1 MKHIVVL
8 GILLMV
14 AASQVSANT
23 PVQLDIAKGDI
34 PAQRNTIDKAIVS
47 EEYVEFVPAER
58 AELATLLIE
67 IGENP
72 SAADQNLLKQKRAN
86 EILAKAFADS
96 RMICRQVKEV
106 GSNMSKRS
114 CMTVA
119 AKRRASEQA
128 KMNQNAPIR
137 ID

>member
-8 GILLMV
+8 GMLLM
-14 AASQVSANT
+14 AATSQVSANI

-34 PAQRNTIDKAIVS
+34 TAQRNTIDKAIVS
-47 EEYVEFVPAER
+47 DDYVEFVPAER
-58 AELATLLIE
+58 AELTTILLE

-72 SAADQNLLKQKRAN
+72 TATDQNLLKQKRAN
-86 EILAKAFADS
+86 EILVKAHTDS

-128 KMNQNAPIR
+128 KMNKTAPIR
-137 ID
+137 IE

>member
-8 GILLMV
+8 GILLMA

-34 PAQRNTIDKAIVS
+34 TAQRNTIDKAIVS

>member
-8 GILLMV
+8 GILLM
-14 AASQVSANT
+14 AATSQVSANT
-23 PVQLDIAKGDI
+23 PVQLDIAKGDV
-34 PAQRNTIDKAIVS
+34 PVQRNTIDKAIVS
-47 EEYVEFVPAER
+47 EDYVEFVPAER
-58 AELATLLIE
+58 AELSTLLIE

-72 SAADQNLLKQKRAN
+72 TATDQNLLKQKRAN
-86 EILAKAFADS
+86 EILVKAYTDS

-128 KMNQNAPIR
+128 KKNQNAPIR

>member
-8 GILLMV
+8 GILLMA